1 MESLKSIR
9 ENLRVV
15 KLWVLI
21 ENENPVKL
29 SVKWKITDPE
39 PDLADIEPRLCEKEV
54 LSDVQPESLEFF
66 RYGDRITPICPG
78 TLVSTLNTTDQD
90 PLVVRYPL
98 SDSQVVVRCNLFT
111 TWYKKRFPHNSGL
124 WYLIRHEAE
133 TKWENLRNSQY
144 FFVYSQ
150 DNKKS
155 EEEQIMNEFALNNIV
170 ANIQPSED
178 SDEREI
184 SLSIRVKGK
193 KAYDDWEIGE
203 VLKEFLHQDGSSIG
217 DIPTFKMD
225 DLKNP
230 DPEIT
235 QVELKLFVDE
245 LKKKKVLS
253 NMLFIKAKEWLDG
266 SCGYGPTDFAA
277 YVESILALVAVVK
290 KEDFEKGAA
299 QNIVQIRSA
308 VETLTRKRKK
318 IGEIDNS
325 DSDKVP
331 VLMYGIVTNALQWYF
346 IRWAGSPEDP
356 TIEVSGP
363 HQCEFDSEELEQAK
377 QIVKYIVSILQHQVR
392 GLKNEE
398 VRHQI
403 KKRRQKF
410 F

>member
-39 PDLADIEPRLCEKEV
+39 PDLVDIEPRLCEKEV
-54 LSDVQPESLEFF
+54 LSDVQPERLEFF

-111 TWYKKRFPHNSGL
+111 SWYKKRFPHNSGL
-124 WYLIRHEAE
+124 WYLIRHGVE

-225 DLKNP
+225 DLKKP

-253 NMLFIKAKEWLDG
+253 NMLFVMNQPA
-266 SCGYGPTDFAA
+266 
-277 YVESILALVAVVK
+277 ESSFLH
-290 KEDFEKGAA
+290 
-299 QNIVQIRSA
+299 S
-308 VETLTRKRKK
+308 
-318 IGEIDNS
+318 
-325 DSDKVP
+325 
-331 VLMYGIVTNALQWYF
+331 
-346 IRWAGSPEDP
+346 
-356 TIEVSGP
+356 
-363 HQCEFDSEELEQAK
+363 
-377 QIVKYIVSILQHQVR
+377 
-392 GLKNEE
+392 
-398 VRHQI
+398 
-403 KKRRQKF
+403 
-410 F
+410 